1 MQNPKGEYLDRESS
15 ERRRS
20 PAVANHT
27 TTSGRGEI
35 GAKPMF
41 DTPLK
46 RLRKKSWLSDI
57 PDSIDIPAIGGRPAT
72 TKPIEE
78 ASLDDL
84 AFAIRALSKQSSAIY
99 RKTNALQQIYD
110 LARNEGALGNMLA
123 VPAAARAE
131 EVA

>member
-1 MQNPKGEYLDRESS
+1 
-15 ERRRS
+15 
-20 PAVANHT
+20 
-27 TTSGRGEI
+27 
-35 GAKPMF
+35 MF

-57 PDSIDIPAIGGRPAT
+57 PDSIDIPAIGGRPAIN
-72 TKPIEE
+72 KPIEE

-84 AFAIRALSKQSSAIY
+84 AFAIRALNKQSSAIY

>member
-1 MQNPKGEYLDRESS
+1 
-15 ERRRS
+15 
-20 PAVANHT
+20 
-27 TTSGRGEI
+27 
-35 GAKPMF
+35 MF

-46 RLRKKSWLSDI
+46 RLRKKSWLSDN

-72 TKPIEE
+72 SKSIEE

>member
-1 MQNPKGEYLDRESS
+1 
-15 ERRRS
+15 
-20 PAVANHT
+20 
-27 TTSGRGEI
+27 
-35 GAKPMF
+35 MF

-46 RLRKKSWLSDI
+46 RLRKKSWLNDI

-72 TKPIEE
+72 SKSIEE

-110 LARNEGALGNMLA
+110 LARNEGALGNMLEIG
-123 VPAAARAE
+123 RAH
-131 EVA
+131 V